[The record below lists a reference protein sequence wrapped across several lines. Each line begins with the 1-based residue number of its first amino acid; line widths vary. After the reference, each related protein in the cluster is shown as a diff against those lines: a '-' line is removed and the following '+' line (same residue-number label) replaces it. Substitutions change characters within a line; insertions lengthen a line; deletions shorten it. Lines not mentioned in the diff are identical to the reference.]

1 MIKTTTLSAE
11 YFHGISQA
19 LKDAGAFRP
28 TLVIDK
34 ARLDENLKHLL
45 NVIQQGFD
53 YRIVA
58 KSLPSIPL
66 LKYIM
71 ESSGSNRLMSFHLPF
86 LFHVVKHLPHTDVLL
101 GKPMPIA
108 AARQFYSWHA
118 TLSDSSLS
126 SASLT
131 STSFKPAE
139 QLHWLVDSLER
150 LQQYQDLAKNLGCV
164 INVNLEINVGLNRGG
179 FINDDEFRQSI
190 TLLNQNPHIKLT
202 GLMGY
207 EAHVSKI
214 PKLIG
219 GSKKAFTAAMN
230 IYQQCINTIT
240 EVMGSKAAAKLIF
253 NAGGS
258 STYPLYAKTMGENKS
273 QSDFITEIATASAL
287 VKPTDF
293 DVETLEHHKPA
304 CFIATP
310 VLKLVKNPEIPMLT
324 GLSSVLRSVGLL
336 PKQACFIYG
345 GNWLASPCFPA
356 DSQRSAVFGNSS
368 NQEMYELK
376 NNHAIKVDDYF
387 YFRPSQS
394 EAVLLQFGK
403 IAVYDNGKII
413 DWWSIFHPESIT
425 SGEDDNNNNRNT
437 KEIA

>member
-19 LKDAGAFRP
+19 LEDAGAFCP

-34 ARLDENLKHLL
+34 TRFDENLKHLMD
-45 NVIQQGFD
+45 VIERGFD

-71 ESSGSNRLMSFHLPF
+71 ERSGSNRLMSFHLPF
-86 LFHVVKHLPHTDVLL
+86 LFHVVKHLPHADILL
-101 GKPMPIA
+101 GKPMPVS
-108 AARQFYSWHA
+108 AARQFYTWHGK
-118 TLSDSSLS
+118 LDDS
-126 SASLT
+126 T
-131 STSFKPAE
+131 FKPAE
-139 QLHWLVDSLER
+139 QLHWLVDSLDR
-150 LQQYQDLAKNLGCV
+150 LQQYEALAKDLGCTV
-164 INVNLEINVGLNRGG
+164 NVNLEIDVGLHRGG
-179 FINDDEFRQSI
+179 FINNDEFRQSI
-190 TLLNQNPHIKLT
+190 LLLNQTPHLKLT

-207 EAHVSKI
+207 EAHVSKM
-214 PKLIG
+214 PKLMG
-219 GSKKAFTAAMN
+219 GSKKAFRTAMS
-230 IYQQCINTIT
+230 IYQQCVNTIT
-240 EVMGSKAAAKLIF
+240 EIMGAEAVTQLTF

-258 STYPLYAKTMGENKS
+258 STYPLYTKTMGKDKS

-293 DVETLEHHKPA
+293 DVTTLEHHKPA
-304 CFIATP
+304 FFIAAP
-310 VLKLVKNPEIPMLT
+310 VLKLVKNPEIPMLS
-324 GLSSVLRSVGLL
+324 GLSTALRTLGLL
-336 PKQACFIYG
+336 PKQGCFIYG

-356 DSQRSAVFGNSS
+356 DSKRSAIFGTSS

-376 NNHAIKVDDYF
+376 DNHKIKVDDYF

-403 IAVYDNGKII
+403 IAIFENGKII
-413 DWWSIFHPESIT
+413 DWWSIFHPEAISCDE
-425 SGEDDNNNNRNT
+425 EDNDNENKKA
-437 KEIA
+437 KETQ